1 MDRSRLMLWM
11 FVILAILAASLMS
24 AMFSVSPRTDF
35 EGSRLY
41 FAAGVLAFIAFI
53 FIVAML
59 IYAFGGDPAA
69 GGAETPG
76 KIIFDSC
83 VKVLPPIA
91 TLIIGFYFG
100 AYQAASRQ
108 PTAAAPLPAGAAAT
122 TPAAAPAPAPAPAA
136 KATP

>member
-1 MDRSRLMLWM
+1 MDRSRLLLWM

-24 AMFSVSPRTDF
+24 AMFGMGPRTDT
-35 EGSRLY
+35 EGARLY

-53 FIVAML
+53 FVVAML
-59 IYAFGGDPAA
+59 IYAFGEPGAA
-69 GGAETPG
+69 GSDSPG

-100 AYQAASRQ
+100 AYHSASRQ
-108 PTAAAPLPAGAAAT
+108 PVPAASPAPTVSAPAV
-122 TPAAAPAPAPAPAA
+122 AAPAPATPAA
-136 KATP
+136 KAPATP